1 MKLSKIKVKNYRL
14 LLDACINVDD
24 DITLIVGRN
33 NTAKTSLMD
42 FMKAVIENSSLS
54 YNDYPL
60 CYRKNLYENIGK
72 LFKEEYTY
80 DEMIENIKT
89 PAIEFIVDYSAEGD
103 EDFLGAIS
111 PFIIDIDMD
120 TDIAIIKA
128 EYKLKSDKESLKK
141 LLYDSYYVEG
151 QYNPNIEKIKR
162 IISKHFSKIFIL
174 SIYAVNPND
183 ESDVQLKTSAEL
195 KELFPIYMIS
205 AERSLDEGVNKKES
219 SLTTVISDFFNIEL
233 DETTGPAKELRQRI
247 NDTNDSLR
255 ESSNS
260 VLSEFVKDV
269 IGFGYPNAE
278 ELKLGVDTHLNL
290 GEQIK
295 NSTELLY
302 NTGDDEESLPSNY
315 NGLGY
320 KNLIKIAFQ
329 LAEFA
334 GEIKNEKFACI
345 PLLLIEEPESHMHP
359 QMQQNFAKYLNTFI
373 EKLSDIHIQTFIT
386 SHSSHISNTF
396 DFSKIRY
403 AKRKDDGV
411 MYKDLNEFA
420 NEADNNLD
428 FIRKYLNITRC
439 DLFFAD
445 KAIFIEGASERLLL
459 PDMIGKCN
467 DLGLFD
473 GTTDKLVSQYYTII
487 EVGGAYAHKFIPFI
501 NFLDIPSLIIT
512 DIDPISGG
520 SSCNVSEGES
530 TSNATIKWWFRK
542 IKDLDAETPILLS
555 DIVALENTDK
565 TMDNIHIEFQTAEN
579 SICGKSLEEAIRN
592 VNRELYGLTE
602 PVTESTIR
610 FNAGNKKTEFAL
622 KLIYETDTYNI
633 PEYIKK
639 GLVWLNQKTLTN

>member
-60 CYRKNLYENIGK
+60 CYRKNLYENIGM

-80 DEMIENIKT
+80 DEMVENIKF
-89 PAIEFIVDYSAEGD
+89 PSIEFIIDYSAEGD
-103 EDFLGAIS
+103 EDFLGAVS

-141 LLYDSYYVEG
+141 LLYDSYYIEW

-162 IISKHFSKIFIL
+162 IISRNFSKLFIL

-205 AERSLDEGVNKKES
+205 AERSLDEGDNKKES
-219 SLTTVISDFFNIEL
+219 SLTTVISEFFNIDL
-233 DETTGPAKELRQRI
+233 DEATGTAKELRETI
-247 NDTNDSLR
+247 NATNDSLR
-255 ESSNS
+255 ESSNA

-295 NSTELLY
+295 NRTELLY
-302 NTGDDEESLPSNY
+302 HTGDNEESLPSNY

-329 LAEFA
+329 LAEFS
-334 GEIKNEKFACI
+334 GRIKSERFACI

-386 SHSSHISNTF
+386 SHSAHISNTF

-403 AKRKDDGV
+403 AQRKENGV
-411 MYKDLNEFA
+411 IYKDLNEFA

-473 GTTDKLVSQYYTII
+473 ATTDKLVSQYYTII

-622 KLIYETDTYNI
+622 KLIYETDTYNV
-633 PEYIKK
+633 PAYIKN